1 MLLGHQPYKDWITH
15 TFGMMFSRP
24 PSAGLFSRWDDE
36 VSWPYRILPSS
47 SPSVE
52 EQMPAEDEEFLEHP
66 SDPVWQNEHLKDIKV
81 FGLQEYLLFS
91 SNIV

>member
-1 MLLGHQPYKDWITH
+1 
-15 TFGMMFSRP
+15 
-24 PSAGLFSRWDDE
+24 
-36 VSWPYRILPSS
+36 
-47 SPSVE
+47 
-52 EQMPAEDEEFLEHP
+52 MPAEDEEFLEHP